1 MRAPRIALLVAAAA
15 LVATAC
21 GGAGDPVSV
30 ADVWGRPSPVDDANA
45 AFYMQITGGSADD
58 VLESAASP
66 ACTMVQIHETTMVEG
81 VMSMSEVPGGVPVP
95 ADAVVSLEP
104 GGLHVMCMQVVEPL
118 VAGEMVDVDLTFR
131 DAGSVSVQ
139 AEIREDG

>member
-1 MRAPRIALLVAAAA
+1 MKVSRFALSAVA
-15 LVATAC
+15 LVLAATAC
-21 GGAGDPVSV
+21 GGSSDAVSV
-30 ADVWGRPSPVDDANA
+30 SDVWGRPSPMDDANA

-58 VLESAASP
+58 VLESASSA
-66 ACTMVQIHETTMVEG
+66 ACGMVQIHETTMQDG
-81 VMSMSEVPGGVPVP
+81 VMSMSELPGGVPVP

-104 GGLHVMCMQVVEPL
+104 GGLHVMCMRVTEPL
-118 VAGEMVDVDLTFR
+118 VAGEAVDLDLTFR